1 MIMVEKIYDIIDK
14 LDDSDE
20 VKEIL
25 EIKNQIIKN
34 KTCLKLINDFEDA
47 KILYQKYN
55 DSNSFINAKKNLME
69 NLLIQRYLKGQS
81 KINDLTLYINNRIN
95 KLTESKTCQK

>member
-1 MIMVEKIYDIIDK
+1 MIKKIYEIIDK
-14 LDDSDE
+14 LDDSDD

-34 KTCLKLINDFEDA
+34 KTCLKLISDFEYA
-47 KILYQKYN
+47 KTLYQKYN
-55 DSNSFINAKKNLME
+55 DSNSFIEAKKSLME

>member
-1 MIMVEKIYDIIDK
+1 MVEKIYDIIDK